1 MNIVITGIIIFVIT
15 FLLLSWFAK
24 QKTQKIAKG
33 VRSLI
38 VILSLLV
45 AVILVI
51 GGRILFSLPLF
62 FLALS
67 ALKIKGLTAFQIW
80 QIWRLLNYLRATGRY
95 SYFRQNNQ
103 PSSSSN
109 LTTEECYKVLGLNK
123 PCSKEDV
130 IKSATQ
136 LQKKIHPDL
145 NKNQNTEYLSKI
157 VNNAKDTI
165 LKNDFSL
172 LVLKIFLELHRMK
185 FYLYLVYYVLCS
197 Q

>member
-15 FLLLSWFAK
+15 FLLLSWFVR
-24 QKTQKIAKG
+24 QKTKKIAKG

-38 VILSLLV
+38 VISSLLV
-45 AVILVI
+45 AIILAI

-80 QIWRLLNYLRATGRY
+80 QIWRLLNFLRTTGRY
-95 SYFRQNNQ
+95 SYFGQNTQ
-103 PSSSSN
+103 SSSSGT
-109 LTTEECYKVLGLNK
+109 LTSDECYKVLGLKK

-130 IKSATQ
+130 IKATAQ

-165 LKNDFSL
+165 LKNDFS
-172 LVLKIFLELHRMK
+172 
-185 FYLYLVYYVLCS
+185 
-197 Q
+197 

>member
-15 FLLLSWFAK
+15 FLLLSWFAR

-33 VRSLI
+33 IRNLI
-38 VILSLLV
+38 IISSLLIAIV
-45 AVILVI
+45 LAI

-80 QIWRLLNYLRATGRY
+80 QIWRLLNYLKATGRY
-95 SYFRQNNQ
+95 SYFGKNAQ
-103 PSSSSN
+103 SSSSN
-109 LTTEECYKVLGLNK
+109 NLTTEDCYKVLGLQK

-130 IKSATQ
+130 IKAAAH

-157 VNNAKDTI
+157 VNNAKDNI
-165 LKNDFSL
+165 LKNDFN
-172 LVLKIFLELHRMK
+172 
-185 FYLYLVYYVLCS
+185 
-197 Q
+197 

>member
-1 MNIVITGIIIFVIT
+1 MNIVITGIIIFVVI
-15 FLLLSWFAK
+15 FLLLSWFTR

-33 VRSLI
+33 LRSLI
-38 VILSLLV
+38 IILSLLI
-45 AVILVI
+45 AVILAI

-95 SYFRQNNQ
+95 SHFGQNNQ
-103 PSSSSN
+103 STSSSN
-109 LTTEECYKVLGLNK
+109 LTTEECYRVLGLKK
-123 PCSKEDV
+123 PCSKQDV
-130 IKSATQ
+130 LKAASQ

-157 VNNAKDTI
+157 VNNGKDTI
-165 LKNDFSL
+165 LKNDFS
-172 LVLKIFLELHRMK
+172 
-185 FYLYLVYYVLCS
+185 
-197 Q
+197 

>member
-15 FLLLSWFAK
+15 FLLLSWFAR
-24 QKTQKIAKG
+24 QKTKKIAKG
-33 VRSLI
+33 VRTLI
-38 VILSLLV
+38 VILSLLI
-45 AVILVI
+45 AIILAI

-80 QIWRLLNYLRATGRY
+80 QLWRILNFLRSTGRY
-95 SYFRQNNQ
+95 SYFGQNNQ
-103 PSSSSN
+103 PSSSSS
-109 LTTEECYKVLGLNK
+109 LTTEECYKVLGLKK

-130 IKSATQ
+130 IRAATQ

-165 LKNDFSL
+165 LKNDFN
-172 LVLKIFLELHRMK
+172 
-185 FYLYLVYYVLCS
+185 
-197 Q
+197 

>member
-1 MNIVITGIIIFVIT
+1 MLTGIIIFVIT

-24 QKTQKIAKG
+24 QKTKKIAKG
-33 VRSLI
+33 IRSLI
-38 VILSLLV
+38 VVLSLLL
-45 AVILVI
+45 AIILAI

-95 SYFRQNNQ
+95 SYFGQSGQ
-103 PSSSSN
+103 STSSGS
-109 LTTEECYKVLGLNK
+109 LTTEECYKVLGLKK

-130 IKSATQ
+130 IKAATQ

-165 LKNDFSL
+165 LKNDFS
-172 LVLKIFLELHRMK
+172 
-185 FYLYLVYYVLCS
+185 
-197 Q
+197 

>member
-33 VRSLI
+33 VRTLI
-38 VILSLLV
+38 VISSLLI
-45 AVILVI
+45 AIILVI

-80 QIWRLLNYLRATGRY
+80 QLWRILNFLRSTGRY
-95 SYFRQNNQ
+95 SYFGQGNQ
-103 PSSSSN
+103 SSSSGN
-109 LTTEECYKVLGLNK
+109 LTAEDCYKVLGLKK

-130 IKSATQ
+130 INAASQ

-165 LKNDFSL
+165 LKNDFN
-172 LVLKIFLELHRMK
+172 
-185 FYLYLVYYVLCS
+185 
-197 Q
+197 